1 MEISLIDFKKLVEAP
16 ISSIVKKV
24 GIELQQ
30 ITQNRLLE
38 YQTIEFRKNY
48 FTKTLLHRTEPV
60 RLMDFYQPLF
70 ISPQTTVNSSK
81 KITKLT
87 TSNITNLFKG
97 TKYITLIGS
106 AGSGKSTIVKYLFI
120 NSVEKSFKIPIKV
133 ELRYLNDYKSGIVDY
148 IFHEI
153 FLFQKLGFNQEI
165 IERLLNSDSFV
176 FFFDGYDEI
185 NSNIKEKVTRD
196 IDGFI
201 SRFPENCYLIT
212 SRPYTNIDTLPLFS
226 NFEVCDL
233 DDNEIAS
240 FVKKQV
246 SVELELADKINI
258 AISNIDNS
266 SYKQFLSNPLLLS
279 MFILTFQS
287 YSEVPQK
294 KSDFYGQ
301 VFDTL
306 YSLHDSVS
314 KLSYVREKLSGLS
327 KENYEDVLSLFS
339 CISYFDG
346 KFLFNLEYL
355 ESTLNTIKT
364 TKKFNFANDKLIE
377 DLQVAIGI
385 LNKEGLD
392 YTFPHRSLQEYFA
405 AKYVSSLSE
414 KNKIVMYSEI
424 KSSILQD
431 WMYVVNNYN
440 FLKLLAEMDHQ
451 TMILNLS
458 LPLIECEINIIR
470 KNPRASLQEKYNSL
484 SKLFLCKNNL
494 LNKTMREENIHLE
507 FCTHDDIPIYVAA
520 IVNNFKLESH
530 NIEHIEYIRALLE
543 YEYINV
549 WKNGANWLNSIKK
562 NLDDQ
567 EQSDTAIIKII
578 SKSKD

>member
-1 MEISLIDFKKLVEAP
+1 MDISITDFKKLAEGP
-16 ISSIVKKV
+16 ISTIIKKV

-38 YQTIEFRKNY
+38 YQTIEYRKNY

-70 ISPQTTVNSSK
+70 ITPQTSINSLKKSK
-81 KITKLT
+81 KLSTANV
-87 TSNITNLFKG
+87 SNLFEK

-120 NSVEKSFKIPIKV
+120 NSVEISFKIPIKI
-133 ELRYLNDYKSGIVDY
+133 ELRYLNEYKGGIVNY
-148 IFHEI
+148 IFNEI
-153 FLFQKLGFNQEI
+153 FLFQKLGLTQEI
-165 IERLLNSDSFV
+165 IERLLNSDSFI

-185 NSNIKEKVTRD
+185 NSTIKESVTRD

-201 SRFPENCYLIT
+201 SRFPENNYLIT

-226 NFEVCDL
+226 NYEVCDL
-233 DDNEIAS
+233 DDNEIRT

-246 SVELELADKINI
+246 SVELELADKINK
-258 AISNIDNS
+258 AISNMGNG

-346 KFLFNLEYL
+346 KFIFNLEYL
-355 ESTLNTIKT
+355 ENTLNTIKS
-364 TKKFNFANDKLIE
+364 TKNIHFANDKLIE

-405 AKYVSSLSE
+405 AKYITSLSE
-414 KNKIVMYSEI
+414 KNKNVMYSQI
-424 KSSILQD
+424 KSSIIGD
-431 WMYVVNNYN
+431 WFYALNNYN
-440 FLKLLAEMDHQ
+440 FLTLLAELDHN

-458 LPLIECEINIIR
+458 LPLIEAEIKFIVEHPKAR
-470 KNPRASLQEKYNSL
+470 LQEKYNSL
-484 SKLFLCKNNL
+484 AKLYLCKNNL
-494 LNKTMREENIHLE
+494 LNMSIREELIHLE
-507 FCTHDDIPIYVAA
+507 FCKGADIPIYYDA
-520 IVNNFKLESH
+520 IVNNFQSKVKDLISDKKQLD
-530 NIEHIEYIRALLE
+530 YQ
-543 YEYINV
+543 YSNV
-549 WKNGANWLNSIKK
+549 LKNGMKWIESIKK
-562 NLDDQ
+562 NVEDQ
-567 EQSDTAIIKII
+567 ELSDTAIIKLI
-578 SKSKD
+578 SKSKE

>member
-1 MEISLIDFKKLVEAP
+1 MDISITEFKKLAEGP
-16 ISSIVKKV
+16 ISAIVKKI
-24 GIELQQ
+24 GSDLQQ
-30 ITQNRLLE
+30 IARNRLLE
-38 YQTIEFRKNY
+38 YQTIEYRKNY

-60 RLMDFYQPLF
+60 KLLDFYQPLY
-70 ISPQTTVNSSK
+70 ISKQSPSNTIKKSK
-81 KITKLT
+81 KIS
-87 TSNITNLFKG
+87 TSKISNVFEK

-120 NSVEKSFKIPIKV
+120 NSVETEFKIPIKI
-133 ELRYLNDYKSGIVDY
+133 ELRYLNDYKSGIKDY
-148 IFHEI
+148 IFNEI
-153 FLFQKLGFNQEI
+153 FSFQKLGFTQQI

-185 NSNIKEKVTRD
+185 NSSIKETVTRD
-196 IDGFI
+196 IDSFI
-201 SRFPENCYLIT
+201 SRFPENYYLIT

-233 DDNEIAS
+233 DDKEIS
-240 FVKKQV
+240 TFVQKQV
-246 SVELELADKINI
+246 SVESELADKINI
-258 AISNIDNS
+258 AISNIDNG

-327 KENYEDVLSLFS
+327 KESYEDVLSLFS

-355 ESTLNTIKT
+355 ENTLNTIKS
-364 TKKFNFANDKLIE
+364 TKKIPFENNKLIE

-385 LNKEGLD
+385 LNREGLD

-405 AKYVSSLSE
+405 AKYISSLSE
-414 KNKIVMYSEI
+414 KNKTVMYTQI
-424 KSSILQD
+424 KTSILKD
-431 WMYVVNNYN
+431 WIYVLHNYN
-440 FLKLLAEMDHQ
+440 FLTLLAELDQ
-451 TMILNLS
+451 NNMIINLS
-458 LPLIECEINIIR
+458 LPLMQSEINLIL
-470 KNPRASLQEKYNSL
+470 KNPEATLNDKYNSL
-484 SKLFLCKNNL
+484 AKLDLCKNNL
-494 LNKTMREENIHLE
+494 LNKSIREEIIHNE
-507 FCTHDDIPIYVAA
+507 FCDGDGIPIYYDA
-520 IVNNFKLESH
+520 ITNNFQKEMANLEMDKKQL
-530 NIEHIEYIRALLE
+530 EREYKNVLQNGMKWITSIRK
-543 YEYINV
+543 NV
-549 WKNGANWLNSIKK
+549 E
-562 NLDDQ
+562 DQ
-567 EQSDTAIIKII
+567 EQSDIAIISII
-578 SKSKD
+578 SKNNE